1 MEERHLT
8 GEFDPMTLTIPITR
22 RRPRAALVVAML
34 GFFVVALDAQIV
46 NVALPTISDHLGGG
60 LSGLQ
65 WIVTGYTLMFSALQL
80 FSGTLSDRVG
90 ARRAYGIGMA
100 VFALASITCG
110 LAPALGVLIAGRV
123 AQGVGAAMITPTS
136 LALIREA
143 YEDATA
149 RGRAIAYWALGG
161 SVAAAAGPVVG
172 GALTQIDWR
181 LIFDVNLPVAAI
193 ALLVLR
199 HVSPAPRRP
208 SRFDWTGQ
216 VAAILALGGLT
227 FGIIQ
232 GGALGFSSA
241 AVLGAFVLALV
252 AGTVFI
258 VSQAR
263 GRDPMVPLDLFRSR
277 TTSAGL
283 STAFV
288 TMASFYGVVF
298 VQSLYFQQ
306 QRGQSALVTGLL
318 FLPMTAMVAALNP
331 FVARI
336 MERIG
341 LLTTTVVGIV
351 IMFVGLVGLSLLSL
365 SAPVWAVSL
374 LMVPVGVGG
383 SVTVPPLTALIMN
396 EAPAERAGTT
406 SGVLNTSRQMGGS
419 LGVAVFGAVL
429 ATQASYID
437 GARLDYR
444 VAALLLLLVG
454 GLVLRLRANAPS
466 TADPTPNDR
475 QMVLN

>member
-1 MEERHLT
+1 MALT
-8 GEFDPMTLTIPITR
+8 VPTTQR
-22 RRPRAALVVAML
+22 RRRAALVVAML

-46 NVALPTISDHLGGG
+46 NVALPTIRDRLGGG

-90 ARRAYGIGMA
+90 ARRAYGLGMA
-100 VFALASITCG
+100 VFALVSLTCS

-123 AQGVGAAMITPTS
+123 VQGFGAAMITPTS

-143 YEDATA
+143 YEDPTA

-199 HVSPAPRRP
+199 QVSPSPRRP

-227 FGIIQ
+227 FGIIE
-232 GGALGFSSA
+232 GGARGFSSTE
-241 AVLGAFVLALV
+241 VLGAFGLACV
-252 AGTVFI
+252 AATVFI
-258 VSQAR
+258 ISQAR
-263 GRDPMVPLDLFRSR
+263 GRRPMVPLDLFRSR
-277 TTSAGL
+277 TTSVGL

-288 TMASFYGVVF
+288 TTAAFYGVVF

-306 QRGQSALVTGLL
+306 QRGQSALMTGLL

-331 FVARI
+331 LVARI

-341 LLTTTVVGIV
+341 LLPTTVVGIV
-351 IMFVGLVGLSLLSL
+351 IMFAGLVGLSLLSL
-365 SAPVWAVSL
+365 SAPLWAVSL

-396 EAPAERAGTT
+396 DAPAERAGTT

-429 ATQASYID
+429 ATQASFID
-437 GARLDYR
+437 GASLDYR
-444 VAALLLLLVG
+444 VTALLLLLVG

-466 TADPTPNDR
+466 TAAPTTNDR
-475 QMVLN
+475 QMVLD